1 MFLLFLWLYL
11 WFSFIL
17 LRGNLPKNKIFIAHR
32 IQRNTNFEHGKDRV
46 CKSRLFFIL
55 FLQISVFYRCE
66 KTDLTDFAQKRALI
80 KVKYLRLLAAS
91 PPTNQAIVFKLRLLL
106 GVEDTGHVTTR
117 TPLHKLLPN
126 FFSRLFSRISP
137 HNLPN
142 SG

>member
-17 LRGNLPKNKIFIAHR
+17 LRGNLPENKIFTAHR
-32 IQRNTNFEHGKDRV
+32 IQRNTNFEHRKDRV

-66 KTDLTDFAQKRALI
+66 KTDLTDFTEKRALI
-80 KVKYLRLLAAS
+80 KVKYLQLLAA
-91 PPTNQAIVFKLRLLL
+91 PTNKPSYSLQVALLL

-117 TPLHKLLPN
+117 TPLHKLIV
-126 FFSRLFSRISP
+126 FIISTK
-137 HNLPN
+137 LKM
-142 SG
+142 